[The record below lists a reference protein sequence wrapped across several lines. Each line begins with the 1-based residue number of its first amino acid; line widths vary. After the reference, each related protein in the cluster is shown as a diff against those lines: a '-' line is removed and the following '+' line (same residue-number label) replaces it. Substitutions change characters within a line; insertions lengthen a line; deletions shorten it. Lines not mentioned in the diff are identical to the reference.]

1 MLASSFKPGHLV
13 NNRYRVVRS
22 LGRGG
27 MGEVYLVEDNIEGN
41 RPLALKTLKPEH
53 RHETLQYLHHEFK
66 ALSQLRH
73 PNLAAVYDFGVVAGP
88 DLPFFTSEYV
98 VGEDLLGVGP
108 GLVPEALYPLVVQVC
123 RALEYIHCR
132 GLIHH
137 DVKPENILVSAP
149 AGPVGDGRAGAGER
163 AVKLIDFGLVGR
175 VRNEDGGKI
184 PGTVH
189 YIAPEIIRGQ
199 AVDRRSDLY
208 SLGVVLYQILT
219 GTLPFDGRNQ
229 LEIVRGHVE
238 GIPAPPRE
246 RNPQVPQPLEEI
258 VLRLLAK
265 EPAERFSSAN
275 EVIVALNRVVPA
287 PYALETKETRE
298 SYILSGRFVGR
309 DEEFAT
315 LREAIS
321 AATGV
326 ALQSPDDPRMRTRE
340 SSTTTSLDLAALE
353 RPRVPPAIAVVE
365 GEAGVGKSRLLS
377 EMRVVVQLAGVPFL
391 QGSPGQGGGAAWGP
405 VVQVLRQ
412 AVRLAE
418 AGPLL
423 DRHGAEIRRLV
434 PEAAEGR
441 SLPAPVRLPPEEERV
456 RLLHTVSQFLVDL
469 SRRRPLVV
477 HLADLHAADA
487 ATCEFFL
494 YLARYLPTLAEART
508 PVGAPAPG
516 PTGHSTHG
524 GPLGPGE
531 RGAAEGPG
539 SSAAGAP
546 PRPTTD
552 TAVSISVGDAGPAR
566 LFLCATGRP
575 DEIAPALQAGLAEI
589 AGAAAFQRISL
600 KPLALP
606 DVKRLLVSML
616 GMSDDPE
623 PLARRLHEETAGNPY
638 LVEEVM
644 KGLVEEGL
652 LWQEDG
658 RWVAA
663 AASLQD
669 LPISARIAEAVGRRL
684 SRLSPPEREAL
695 GVLAALGRPA
705 TLDLLVRLVGSDG
718 DTLLPVCEGLVRR
731 GLLEV
736 ERPEGAVTYGIP
748 AKPLRDVA
756 YAEIRG
762 EARRDLHARIAETLE
777 RGRAEVPEE
786 EAEELARHALL
797 GEDPVRG
804 PRYALLAAARTARLY
819 ANRRAIEL
827 YEGAERLLP
836 AGDPRRTEA
845 AGGLGELYARVG
857 EYERAVARYRGLLG
871 EGAATAP
878 PEEAARIHRSVAE
891 IARKRGDFATALAEV
906 EAGRSAL
913 PAGVPSRE
921 AVKLLLVE
929 GTVRTL
935 KGELDAASDCA
946 TRGLLALEAL
956 GARDEAGPV
965 LNAIGNVHLVRGDI
979 RGAIENY
986 RKAVEAAERARD
998 PDATA
1003 NAYQNLGQAYTKAG
1017 DYPAALA
1024 YNRRSLEIKEK
1035 IGDIYRIA
1043 DSLNNLGVLF
1053 IEMGDF
1059 PTALEYQRRSLAIRE
1074 RIGDAYGRAQAY
1086 SNLGVLHGE
1095 MGNTREALRAFERS
1109 LEIRQ
1114 AIGDQD
1120 GTALALGNLGVAAH
1134 ASGDFARALDCL
1146 ERSVRL
1152 RETAGRVDELTT
1164 TLTNLGDL
1172 YLTIG
1177 SLDRA
1182 STHFARAEEIA
1193 AGNGLRMHAAVVE
1206 TALGTLCRL
1215 REDWDGAER
1224 RLRGALETYKEMG
1237 NTYGICEAEV
1247 TYAELTQDLGQGDR
1261 AQKFAKDALKL
1272 AEEIRS
1278 RKLRL
1283 RGLLVKGRIEAELG
1297 HEATALD
1304 LLTEARRLAEEGGH
1318 RENVREA
1325 HHALG
1330 ALHAE
1335 LARFDAAEQQLL
1347 RAREIADELSAGLP
1361 EDLRET
1367 YRGDR
1372 RRRRVEDDLE
1382 KLHARMADTRTEIT
1396 VEQRGTLKRR
1406 ITDLETNQTRLLRL
1420 LEINKAL
1427 NGERRLPALLD
1438 LIMDSVIELTDAE
1451 RGFLILREGERL
1463 EVRAARNINRE
1474 EIRGPEFTIS
1484 HSIAEQTIAAGSPLI
1499 VTNAQEDERF
1509 REQESVSD
1517 LKLRSV
1523 VCVPLRVKDRVLGA
1537 MYLDNRF
1544 RKGVFG
1550 ERDLRLLESF
1560 GDQAGI
1566 AIENARLDEELLL
1579 KSRSIEELNRQLAQR
1594 LESQG
1599 AELAQAKGR
1608 LDANQRE
1615 WELVYDYENLVGRD
1629 GGLRETCRA
1638 LDRVIPTEWSVLVQG
1653 ESGTGKELIARAIHF
1668 NGARKEGKF
1677 VSENCAAISESLLES
1692 ELFGHVKGAFTGA
1705 GRDAAGL
1712 FASADG
1718 GTLFL
1723 DEIGEMSL
1731 RMQSKL
1737 LRVLQEGEVRP
1748 VGGEEP
1754 VRVNVRLVTA
1764 TNQDLRSLISLGRFR
1779 EDLYYR
1785 IAVVTVSVPA
1795 LRKRRE
1801 DILPLVRHFLPVA
1814 AKELGVP
1821 PPELTRDAMA
1831 ALLDYDWPG
1840 NVRELENEIRRLV
1853 TLAEGGVVGVEAVS
1867 RRIRGSDPGRR
1878 LEGLRRGSGGLREAL
1893 DEVEKAL
1900 IMDTLEKH
1908 RWNKTA
1914 AAQELGISRVGFHK
1928 KCKRFGIK

>member
-1 MLASSFKPGHLV
+1 MQATSFKPGTLV

-27 MGEVYLVEDNIEGN
+27 MGEVYLVEDNIEAN
-41 RPLALKTLKPEH
+41 RLLALKTLKPEH
-53 RHETLQYLHHEFK
+53 RHEALQYLLHEFK

-73 PNLAAVYDFGVVAGP
+73 PNLAAVYDFGVVAGE

-108 GLVPEALYPLVVQVC
+108 GLAPEALYPLVVQVC

-137 DVKPENILVSAP
+137 DVKPENILVSS
-149 AGPVGDGRAGAGER
+149 GER

-219 GTLPFDGRNQ
+219 GALPFDGRNQ

-238 GIPAPPRE
+238 GIPVPPRE
-246 RNPQVPQPLEEI
+246 RNPNVPQPLEEI

-275 EVIVALNRVVPA
+275 EVIVALNRIVPVA
-287 PYALETKETRE
+287 YSLETKETRE

-315 LREAIS
+315 LRDAIA

-326 ALQSPDDPRMRTRE
+326 ALQSPEDPRMRGGRE

-353 RPRVPPAIAVVE
+353 RPRVPPAVAVVE

-377 EMRVVVQLAGVPFL
+377 ELRVVVQLAGVPFL
-391 QGSPGQGGGAAWGP
+391 QGSPGPVGGAAWGP

-456 RLLHTVSQFLVDL
+456 RLLHTVAQFLVDL

-487 ATCEFFL
+487 ATGEFFL
-494 YLARYLPTLAEART
+494 YLARYLPTLAEVRA
-508 PVGAPAPG
+508 PVAQGAAPAPPGAPAA
-516 PTGHSTHG
+516 G
-524 GPLGPGE
+524 G
-531 RGAAEGPG
+531 
-539 SSAAGAP
+539 P

-552 TAVSISVGDAGPAR
+552 TAVSISAITVGDGGPSR

-575 DEIAPALQAGLAEI
+575 EELAPALQAGLAEL
-589 AGAAAFQRISL
+589 AGAAPFARIPL
-600 KPLALP
+600 KPLGLP

-616 GMSDDPE
+616 GMTEDPE
-623 PLARRLHEETAGNPY
+623 PLARRLHEETGGNPY

-652 LWQEDG
+652 LRQEDG

-663 AASLQD
+663 AATLQQ

-684 SRLSPPEREAL
+684 SRLAAPEREAL

-705 TLDLLVRLVGSDG
+705 TLDLLGRLLGSDG
-718 DTLLPVCEGLVRR
+718 DSLLPVCEGLTRR

-756 YAEIRG
+756 YAEIPLEG
-762 EARRDLHARIAETLE
+762 RRSLHRRIAETLE

-827 YEGAERLLP
+827 YEGAERMLP
-836 AGDPRRTEA
+836 AGDPRRAEA
-845 AGGLGELYARVG
+845 SGGLAELYARVG
-857 EYERAVARYRGLLG
+857 EYEQAVARYRGLLAD
-871 EGAATAP
+871 GADGGGGAGVPGGAV
-878 PEEAARIHRSVAE
+878 PEAAARIHRSVAE

-906 EAGRSAL
+906 EAGRAAL

-935 KGELDAASDCA
+935 KGDLDAASDCA

-1109 LEIRQ
+1109 LELRQ
-1114 AIGDQD
+1114 SIGDQD

-1152 RETAGRVDELTT
+1152 RESAGRVDELTT

-1177 SLDRA
+1177 ALDRA
-1182 STHFARAEEIA
+1182 GSHLARAEEIA
-1193 AGNGLRMHAAVVE
+1193 GANGLRMHAAVVE
-1206 TALGTLCRL
+1206 TAMGTLCRL

-1224 RLRGALETYKEMG
+1224 RLRRALETYKEMG

-1318 RENVREA
+1318 REHVREA

-1330 ALHAE
+1330 TLHAE
-1335 LARFDAAEQQLL
+1335 LARFDAAEQQML

-1367 YRGDR
+1367 YRHDR
-1372 RRRRVEDDLE
+1372 RRRRVQEDLE

-1451 RGFLILREGERL
+1451 RGFLILREGREGRGGREGDAL
-1463 EVRAARNINRE
+1463 EVKAARNINRE

-1484 HSIAEQTIAAGSPLI
+1484 HSIAEQTIASGSPLI

-1523 VCVPLRVKDRVLGA
+1523 LCVPLRARDRVLGA

-1566 AIENARLDEELLL
+1566 AVENARLDEELLA

-1594 LESQG
+1594 LETQG
-1599 AELAQAKGR
+1599 AELAQAKDR

-1615 WELVYDYENLVGRD
+1615 WELVYDYQNLVGRD
-1629 GGLRETCRA
+1629 GGLREVCRA

-1653 ESGTGKELIARAIHF
+1653 ESGTGKELIARALHF
-1668 NGARKEGKF
+1668 NGLRKERKF

-1731 RMQSKL
+1731 RMQAKL

-1748 VGGEEP
+1748 VGGEEV
-1754 VRVNVRLVTA
+1754 VRVNVRIVSA

-1785 IAVVTVSVPA
+1785 IAVVTVNVPP

-1814 AKELGVP
+1814 AKELSVP
-1821 PPELTRDAMA
+1821 VPELTREALA
-1831 ALLDYDWPG
+1831 ALLDFDWPG

-1853 TLAEGGVVGVEAVS
+1853 TLAEGGVVGVEAIS
-1867 RRIRGSDPGRR
+1867 RRIRGGEPGRK
-1878 LEGLRRGSGGLREAL
+1878 LEGLRAGAPGGLRGAL

-1914 AAQELGISRVGFHK
+1914 AAQDLGISRVGFHK